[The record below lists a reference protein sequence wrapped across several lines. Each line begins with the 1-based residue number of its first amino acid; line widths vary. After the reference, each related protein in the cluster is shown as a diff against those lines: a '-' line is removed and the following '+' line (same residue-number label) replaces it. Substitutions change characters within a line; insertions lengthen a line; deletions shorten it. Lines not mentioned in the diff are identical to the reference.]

1 MSVSHSPSLPPLH
14 HLFFKSHQDG
24 TLPLRH
30 CSLAFRAM
38 PVKRDAVTDDEV
50 PYSSF
55 SLSLCRHNSKTN
67 RCQRGASWVLSEE
80 DLSTHK
86 GTFIGLPSISGDQR
100 EQEQTPESSDR
111 WWSYRRGRGWGDS
124 LVTSSV
130 ASCQELWHF
139 TIGCWATL
147 RGTEQGRVCQSPLFN
162 TVGVYFLFCH

>member
-1 MSVSHSPSLPPLH
+1 MFFILNNRSCYWRSNSGFIKEVMGSGLGCLSRSPSLPPLH

-38 PVKRDAVTDDEV
+38 PVKRDAERDDEV

-55 SLSLCRHNSKTN
+55 SLSLCPHNSKTN

-111 WWSYRRGRGWGDS
+111 
-124 LVTSSV
+124 
-130 ASCQELWHF
+130 
-139 TIGCWATL
+139 
-147 RGTEQGRVCQSPLFN
+147 
-162 TVGVYFLFCH
+162 